1 MHTIDR
7 NINILVV
14 DDFSTMRR
22 IVKNLLVELGFSNLD
37 EADDGSTAWPMIQ
50 TGKYDFII
58 SDWNM
63 PEMTGLELL
72 KKVRSTDP
80 FKNMPFMLITAEQ
93 KRSQILHAAEAGVDG
108 YIVKPFTAHTLQEKI
123 NKIADRKAL
132 TKMTG
137 SPTATAPKPATPRV
151 ATPKATTARPLANK
165 SANYAAEQKRKMQQ
179 MLASMTPEKRAAY
192 IAKLKRSQHTK

>member
-1 MHTIDR
+1 MSNIDR

-50 TGKYDFII
+50 TGKYDFIV

-63 PEMTGLELL
+63 PEMTGIELL
-72 KKVRSTDP
+72 RKVRSTEGLKD
-80 FKNMPFMLITAEQ
+80 MPFMLITAEQ
-93 KRSQILHAAEAGVDG
+93 KRSQILDAAEAGVDG

-123 NKIADRKAL
+123 NKIAERKAL
-132 TKMTG
+132 TKIPAQG
-137 SPTATAPKPATPRV
+137 APSASTAKKPAVP
-151 ATPKATTARPLANK
+151 ATKDANF
-165 SANYAAEQKRKMQQ
+165 AQQQKLKRQQ
-179 MLASMTPEKRAAY
+179 MLAAMSPEKRAAY
-192 IAKLKRSQHTK
+192 IAKIKRSQSTK